1 MQKQNNTFIKGKTLD
16 EFNYFAT
23 ATYIIIVSAIFIGS
37 GSYGIIKGYKLAGI
51 LVFVVALAFYLLS
64 KNGKNF
70 IWGASNKKTHKKEQN
85 IDVHLGFGW
94 SFLILLNLMVI
105 LFPKDSLLLNINV
118 VINLST
124 AIIISV
130 SVFSVLLANLLY
142 RLGRR
147 SVTLFNSM
155 FLALIIPIFVLI
167 LAAFNVWNSFIW
179 VSLEASLAAL
189 FSLFGTFLY
198 FFKRTIIK
206 QKLINQ

>member
-1 MQKQNNTFIKGKTLD
+1 MQNQNSFIKGKTLN
-16 EFNYFAT
+16 EFNYFVN
-23 ATYIIIVSAIFIGS
+23 ATYVIIASAFFIGI
-37 GSYGIIKGYKLAGI
+37 GSYDIIKGYELAGI
-51 LVFVVALAFYLLS
+51 IFFVVGLVIYLVINS
-64 KNGKNF
+64 INF
-70 IWGASNKKTHKKEQN
+70 IKRTFNKKHIKKEQN
-85 IDVHLGFGW
+85 IDVHLGIGW
-94 SFLILLNLMVI
+94 SILILLNLIVI
-105 LFPKDSLLLNINV
+105 SLPKNSILLNINV

-155 FLALIIPIFVLI
+155 LLALIIPIFVLI
-167 LAAFNVWNSFIW
+167 LAAFNVWDLFIW
-179 VSLEASLAAL
+179 VFLEASLAAL

-198 FFKRTIIK
+198 FFKKTIIK

>member
-1 MQKQNNTFIKGKTLD
+1 MQNKNSFIKGKTLD
-16 EFNYFAT
+16 EFNYFVNAI
-23 ATYIIIVSAIFIGS
+23 YVIILSAFFIGI
-37 GSYGIIKGYKLAGI
+37 GSYGIIQGYELAGVI
-51 LVFVVALAFYLLS
+51 TFVVGLVIYLVTG
-64 KNGKNF
+64 NGRNF
-70 IWGASNKKTHKKEQN
+70 ISGASNKKTHKKEQN
-85 IDVHLGFGW
+85 IDVHLGTGW
-94 SFLILLNLMVI
+94 SLLILLNLMVI
-105 LFPKDSLLLNINV
+105 SLPKNSILLNINV

-179 VSLEASLAAL
+179 VSLEVSIAAL

-198 FFKRTIIK
+198 FFKKTIIK